1 MFSEAVYWNVIAELE
16 SVVSFS
22 VPEGFTDGCFY
33 GRKFFQIIC
42 VLKRILRN
50 WNRGI
55 LKLAKILL
63 EMKSITKTFPGVK
76 ALDNVNLK
84 VEEGEIHALVGEN
97 GAGKSTLMNV
107 LSGIYPYGTYEGDI
121 IYNGEVCKF
130 GKIKDSEEK
139 GIVIIHQELAL
150 IPYMTIGENM
160 FLGNERG
167 KKAAIDW
174 SETYG
179 QADKYLR
186 QVGLKESSRTL
197 IKDIGV
203 GKQQLV
209 EIAKAL
215 AKHAKLLILD
225 EPTASLNESDS
236 QALLDLMLEFKKQGM
251 TSIIISHKLN
261 EISYVA
267 DKITVIRD
275 GSTIETLDKAVD
287 DISEDRI
294 IKGMVGRDLTDRF
307 PKRTEKHIG
316 DINLEVRDWT
326 VYHPLY
332 TERKVVDNVSMNV
345 RRGEVVGI
353 SGLMGAGRTELAMS
367 IFGRSYGTNISGTL
381 RIAGEEVELKN
392 VRDAIKRK
400 LAYVTE
406 DRKGNG
412 LILSN
417 PIKINTTLAN
427 LDSISARGVI
437 DKDKE
442 YQVAVEY
449 KEKLNTKCP
458 TVEQNVGN
466 LSGGNQQK
474 VLLAKWMFADPD
486 VLILDEPTRGI
497 DVGAKYEIYCIINS
511 LVAEGKSVIM
521 ISSGLPEVLGMCD
534 RIYVMNEGKMVGE
547 LGAEEATQ
555 ERIMAQILKS
565 SKGE

>member
-1 MFSEAVYWNVIAELE
+1 
-16 SVVSFS
+16 
-22 VPEGFTDGCFY
+22 
-33 GRKFFQIIC
+33 
-42 VLKRILRN
+42 
-50 WNRGI
+50 
-55 LKLAKILL
+55 
-63 EMKSITKTFPGVK
+63 MKSITKTFPGVK

-84 VEEGEIHALVGEN
+84 VEEGEVHALVGEN

-275 GSTIETLDKAVD
+275 GSTIETLDKAAD

-316 DINLEVRDWT
+316 DINLEVKDWT

-332 TERKVVDNVSMNV
+332 TERKVVDGVSMNV
-345 RRGEVVGI
+345 RKGEVVGI

-367 IFGRSYGTNISGTL
+367 IFGKSYGTNISGTL
-381 RIAGEEVELKN
+381 KIAGQEVELKN

-427 LDSISARGVI
+427 LNSISARGVI

-442 YQVAVEY
+442 YQIAVEY

-521 ISSGLPEVLGMCD
+521 ISSELPEVLGMCD

-547 LGAEEATQ
+547 LEAEEATQ